1 MIKQKMK
8 SRLGTYKI
16 WSYIKV
22 RLLFRHPF
30 LTSPMGWTERISL
43 ILLGL
48 STLAAGLDKIIELCF
63 ADRIIDIILR
73 SGKSFAA
80 YKLGDQYQ

>member
-1 MIKQKMK
+1 
-8 SRLGTYKI
+8 
-16 WSYIKV
+16 
-22 RLLFRHPF
+22 
-30 LTSPMGWTERISL
+30 MGWTERISL

-63 ADRIIDIILR
+63 ADRIIDIILQR
-73 SGKSFAA
+73 GKSFAA

>member
-1 MIKQKMK
+1 MILNKGQ
-8 SRLGTYKI
+8 T
-16 WSYIKV
+16 V
-22 RLLFRHPF
+22 FP
-30 LTSPMGWTERISL
+30 TSIFYPMGWTERISL

-73 SGKSFAA
+73 RGKSFAA